1 MAKYLN
7 PYTDFG
13 FEKLFGS
20 EFNKDLL
27 ISFLNAMFE
36 KSSAIPKDEI
46 LDITYLNA
54 EKLGRKSSERKA
66 IFDVY
71 CTTRSG
77 AKFIVEMQNVF
88 QQFFKDRSVYYSSF
102 PIREMAKRD
111 SEDEHWN
118 YELQRIYTFGILNF
132 VFKDEGKDFSGDI
145 KTVNEFSDDDLFH
158 VVMLTDLTTGKVF
171 YNKLVYLYLEM
182 PKFNK
187 KEDELETMYDKWLF
201 VLKNLPK
208 LLDRPKELQE
218 RVFKKLFEQA
228 EIAML
233 DDKEYSDYEESLHNL
248 WDITNAMSDA
258 EMKGYG
264 KGKEVGIAE
273 GRAEGRAD
281 AMREMARAIKAMGKM
296 TIEEIATATGLTPD
310 EISKI

>member
-1 MAKYLN
+1 
-7 PYTDFG
+7 
-13 FEKLFGS
+13 
-20 EFNKDLL
+20 
-27 ISFLNAMFE
+27 
-36 KSSAIPKDEI
+36 
-46 LDITYLNA
+46 
-54 EKLGRKSSERKA
+54 
-66 IFDVY
+66 
-71 CTTRSG
+71 
-77 AKFIVEMQNVF
+77 
-88 QQFFKDRSVYYSSF
+88 
-102 PIREMAKRD
+102 
-111 SEDEHWN
+111 
-118 YELQRIYTFGILNF
+118 
-132 VFKDEGKDFSGDI
+132 
-145 KTVNEFSDDDLFH
+145 
-158 VVMLTDLTTGKVF
+158 MLTDLTTGKVF

-187 KEDELETMYDKWLF
+187 KENELETMYDKWLF

-248 WDITNAMSDA
+248 WDITNAMNDA

-273 GRAEGRAD
+273 GRAEGRAEGEKKGR
-281 AMREMARAIKAMGKM
+281 AEGRAEALLETARKM
-296 TIEEIATATGLTPD
+296 LADGMPIDIVAKYSGLTPD